1 MKQINLLVHTAF
13 ILGKS
18 DHAFLRHRWFI
29 IWPWNFKVKVSAEFK
44 KNVLVNLVAMLMAKT
59 YSKYGMNTYIS
70 IFPFYLRPYFNVKFT
85 MKHSG
90 HLWAYFSTQILSYC
104 HKCLASNLESY
115 FVSYKR
121 QFKFKHKHYYGSLS
135 HLVRY
140 VFLVIVGLGYKLEVF
155 THSYKL
161 PDNYWYVFSQHPYP
175 MLQIHSIKN
184 TIFRGANFG
193 AYTDPSLVDIILA
206 LHESDWYILN

>member
-1 MKQINLLVHTAF
+1 MQRTWWPEAGTIIVIGPYLV
-13 ILGKS
+13 
-18 DHAFLRHRWFI
+18 
-29 IWPWNFKVKVSAEFK
+29 V
-44 KNVLVNLVAMLMAKT
+44 MLMAKT

-70 IFPFYLRPYFNVKFT
+70 IFPFYLRPYFDVKFT

-115 FVSYKR
+115 FLSYKR

-155 THSYKL
+155 SHSYKL

-184 TIFRGANFG
+184 AIFRGANFG
-193 AYTDPSLVDIILA
+193 AYTDPSFPWVYAHVCLFAYKQVQFSLN
-206 LHESDWYILN
+206 YILNPSVRP